1 MKAIIL
7 ASGVGK
13 RLRPLTERNPKS
25 LLRVG
30 GRTLIDYQLEALAKH
45 GICDIVI
52 TTGHLGKKLEEY
64 VRKTSAIPVQ
74 FVYNPEYERTN
85 YIYSL
90 WLTKGL
96 VDDDI
101 ILLHGDIIF
110 DSVLIQKLLDAQGNR
125 VLVNRYVLSPEKDF
139 KALIKRGRV
148 SRIGVNLSGPGT
160 FFCAPMYKFSKADF
174 LLWLDKIEDFVRQ
187 GKVDC
192 YAEDALNEISD
203 DVLLG
208 PLYFKEFCMEI
219 DTRADLEKT
228 RRYLQREGGRAGL
241 WPNSG

>member
-7 ASGVGK
+7 ASGVGR
-13 RLRPLTERNPKS
+13 RLRPLTDRYPKS

-30 GRTLIDYQLEALAKH
+30 GKTLIDYQLEALAKH
-45 GICDIVI
+45 GVCDIVI
-52 TTGHLGKKLEEY
+52 TTGHLGKKLEEH
-64 VRKTSAIPVQ
+64 VRKTGVVPVQ
-74 FVYNPEYERTN
+74 FVHNAKYESTN

-101 ILLHGDIIF
+101 ILLHGDLIF
-110 DSVLIQKLLDAQGNR
+110 DSVLIRKLLEAQGNR

-148 SRIGVNLSGPGT
+148 VRIGVNLSGPGT

-219 DTRADLEKT
+219 DTKSDLEKT
-228 RRYLQREGGRAGL
+228 RKHLQSESGRAGL

>member
-7 ASGVGK
+7 ASGVGR
-13 RLRPLTERNPKS
+13 RLRPLTDRNPKS

-30 GRTLIDYQLEALAKH
+30 GRALIDYQLEALAKH

-64 VRKTSAIPVQ
+64 VRKTSVVPVQ

-101 ILLHGDIIF
+101 ILLHGDLIF
-110 DSVLIQKLLDAQGNR
+110 DSVLIKKLLDAQGNR
-125 VLVNRYVLSPEKDF
+125 VLVNRHMLSPEKDF

-148 SRIGVNLSGPGT
+148 VRIGVNLSGPGT
-160 FFCAPMYKFSKADF
+160 FFCAPLYRFSKADF
-174 LLWLDKIEDFVRQ
+174 LLWLDKIDDFVRQ
-187 GKVDC
+187 GKVGC
-192 YAEDALNEISD
+192 YAEDAFNEISD
-203 DVLLG
+203 DVFLG

-219 DTRADLEKT
+219 DTKADLEKT
-228 RRYLQREGGRAGL
+228 RRYLQRE
-241 WPNSG
+241 SGPAKR

>member
-7 ASGVGK
+7 ASGVGR
-13 RLRPLTERNPKS
+13 RLRPLTDRYPKS

-30 GRTLIDYQLEALAKH
+30 DRTLIDYQLEALAKH
-45 GICDIVI
+45 GVGDIVI

-64 VRKTSAIPVQ
+64 VRKTGAPVQ
-74 FVYNPEYERTN
+74 FVHNPEYKSTN

-101 ILLHGDIIF
+101 ILLHGDLVF
-110 DSVLIQKLLDAQGNR
+110 DSVLIKKLLDAQGNR
-125 VLVNRYVLSPEKDF
+125 VLVNRHMLSPEKDF

-148 SRIGVNLSGPGT
+148 VKIGVNLSGPGT
-160 FFCAPMYKFSKADF
+160 FFCAPLYKFSKTDF
-174 LLWLDKIEDFVRQ
+174 LLWLDKIEDFVMR
-187 GKVDC
+187 GEVDC
-192 YAEDALNEISD
+192 YAEDALNEISN
-203 DVLLG
+203 DVSLR

-219 DTRADLEKT
+219 DTKADLEKT
-228 RRYLQREGGRAGL
+228 RTYLRSE
-241 WPNSG
+241 SGHARR

>member
-1 MKAIIL
+1 M
-7 ASGVGK
+7 
-13 RLRPLTERNPKS
+13 TDRNPKS

-30 GRTLIDYQLEALAKH
+30 GKTLIDYQLEALAKH

-52 TTGHLGKKLEEY
+52 TTGHLGKKLEDH
-64 VRKTSAIPVQ
+64 VRKTGAASVQ
-74 FVYNPEYERTN
+74 FVHNPEYERTN

-90 WLTKGL
+90 WLTKSL
-96 VDDDI
+96 VDEDI
-101 ILLHGDIIF
+101 ILLHGDLLF
-110 DSVLIQKLLDAQGNR
+110 DSVLIQKLLEAQGNR

-148 SRIGVNLSGPGT
+148 VRIGVNLSGPGT
-160 FFCAPMYKFSKADF
+160 FFCAPLYRFSKAAF

-192 YAEDALNEISD
+192 YAEDAFNEISAE
-203 DVLLG
+203 VLLR
-208 PLYFKEFCMEI
+208 PLYFKEFCVEI

-228 RRYLQREGGRAGL
+228 RRFLQRESGRARR
-241 WPNSG
+241 

>member
-7 ASGVGK
+7 ASGVGR
-13 RLRPLTERNPKS
+13 RLRPLTDQYPKS

-30 GRTLIDYQLEALAKH
+30 GKTLIDYQLEALEKH

-52 TTGHLGKKLEEY
+52 TTGHLSKKLEDH
-64 VRKTSAIPVQ
+64 VRKTGAASIQ
-74 FVYNPEYERTN
+74 FVHNPEYERTN

-96 VDDDI
+96 VDEDI
-101 ILLHGDIIF
+101 ILLHGDLLF
-110 DSVLIQKLLDAQGNR
+110 DSVLIQKLLEAQGNR
-125 VLVNRYVLSPEKDF
+125 VLVNRYMLSPEKDF

-148 SRIGVNLSGPGT
+148 VRIGVNLSGPGT
-160 FFCAPMYKFSKADF
+160 FFCAPLYRFSKADF

-192 YAEDALNEISD
+192 YAEDAFNEISAE
-203 DVLLG
+203 VLLR
-208 PLYFKEFCMEI
+208 PLYFKEFCVEI
-219 DTRADLEKT
+219 DTKADLEKT
-228 RRYLQREGGRAGL
+228 RRYLQRESGRAGR
-241 WPNSG
+241 

>member
-7 ASGVGK
+7 ASGVGR
-13 RLRPLTERNPKS
+13 RLRPLTDRYPKS

-30 GRTLIDYQLEALAKH
+30 GKTLIDYQLEALAKH
-45 GICDIVI
+45 GVCDIVI
-52 TTGHLGKKLEEY
+52 TTGHLGKKLEDH
-64 VRKTSAIPVQ
+64 VRKTSAASVQ
-74 FVYNPEYERTN
+74 FVKNPEYVRTN

-101 ILLHGDIIF
+101 ILLHGDLIF
-110 DSVLIQKLLDAQGNR
+110 DSVLIQKLLAAQGNR

-148 SRIGVNLSGPGT
+148 VRIGVNLCGPGA

-174 LLWLDKIEDFVRQ
+174 LLWLDKIENFVRQ

-203 DVLLG
+203 DVLLS
-208 PLYFKEFCMEI
+208 PLYFKEFCIEI
-219 DTRADLEKT
+219 DTKADLEKT
-228 RRYLQREGGRAGL
+228 RRYLQGESGRARR
-241 WPNSG
+241 

>member
-30 GRTLIDYQLEALAKH
+30 GKTLIDYQLEALVKH
-45 GICDIVI
+45 GVCDIVI

-64 VRKTSAIPVQ
+64 VRRTSAIPVQ

-90 WLTKGL
+90 WLTRGL
-96 VDDDI
+96 VDEDI
-101 ILLHGDIIF
+101 ILLHGDLLF
-110 DSVLIQKLLDAQGNR
+110 DSVLIKKLLEAQENL
-125 VLVNRYVLSPEKDF
+125 VLVNRQVLSPEKDF

-148 SRIGVNLSGPGT
+148 VRIGVNLSGPGT
-160 FFCAPMYKFSKADF
+160 FFCAPLYRFSRADF
-174 LLWLDKIEDFVRQ
+174 LLWLDKIDDFVRQ
-187 GKVDC
+187 GKVDG
-192 YAEDALNEISD
+192 YAEDAFNEISD
-203 DVLLG
+203 DVLLR

-219 DTRADLEKT
+219 DTKVDLEKA
-228 RRYLQREGGRAGL
+228 RRYLQRE
-241 WPNSG
+241 SGPAKR

>member
-7 ASGVGK
+7 ASGVGR
-13 RLRPLTERNPKS
+13 RLRPLTDRYPKS

-30 GRTLIDYQLEALAKH
+30 GKTLIDYQLEALEKH

-52 TTGHLGKKLEEY
+52 TTGHLSKKLEDH
-64 VRKTSAIPVQ
+64 VRKTSAASIQ
-74 FVYNPEYERTN
+74 FVHNPEYERTN

-96 VDDDI
+96 VDEDI
-101 ILLHGDIIF
+101 ILLHGDLLF
-110 DSVLIQKLLDAQGNR
+110 DSVLIQKLLEARGNR
-125 VLVNRYVLSPEKDF
+125 VLVNRQVLSPEKDF

-148 SRIGVNLSGPGT
+148 VRIGVNLSGPGT
-160 FFCAPMYKFSKADF
+160 FFCAPLYRFSKADF

-192 YAEDALNEISD
+192 YAEDAFNEISAE
-203 DVLLG
+203 VLLR

-228 RRYLQREGGRAGL
+228 RRYLRRESGRARG
-241 WPNSG
+241 

>member
-30 GRTLIDYQLEALAKH
+30 GRALIDYQLEALVKH
-45 GICDIVI
+45 GIRDIVI

-64 VRKTSAIPVQ
+64 VRKASAIPVQ

-96 VDDDI
+96 IDEDI
-101 ILLHGDIIF
+101 ILLHGDLIF
-110 DSVLIQKLLDAQGNR
+110 DSVLIQKLLGAQGNR

-148 SRIGVNLSGPGT
+148 VRIGVNLSGPGT
-160 FFCAPMYKFSKADF
+160 FFCAPMYKFSKTDF

-192 YAEDALNEISD
+192 YAEDALNEISGD
-203 DVLLG
+203 ALLR

-219 DTRADLEKT
+219 DTKADLEKT
-228 RRYLQREGGRAGL
+228 RRHLQRESGRAGL

>member
-13 RLRPLTERNPKS
+13 RLRPLTDRYPKS

-30 GRTLIDYQLEALAKH
+30 GRALIDYQLEALAKH

-52 TTGHLGKKLEEY
+52 TTGHIGKKLEDH
-64 VRKTSAIPVQ
+64 VRKTSAASIQ
-74 FVYNPEYERTN
+74 FVHNPEYERTN

-96 VDDDI
+96 VDEDI
-101 ILLHGDIIF
+101 ILLHGDLIF
-110 DSVLIQKLLDAQGNR
+110 DSVLIQKLLEAPGNR
-125 VLVNRYVLSPEKDF
+125 VLVNRHVLSPEKDF

-148 SRIGVNLSGPGT
+148 VRIGVNLSGPGT
-160 FFCAPMYKFSKADF
+160 FFCAPLYRFSKADF
-174 LLWLDKIEDFVRQ
+174 LLWLDKIDDFVRQ

-192 YAEDALNEISD
+192 YAEDAFNEISD
-203 DVLLG
+203 KVLLR

-219 DTRADLEKT
+219 DTKSDLEKT
-228 RRYLQREGGRAGL
+228 RRYLQRESGRARR
-241 WPNSG
+241 

>member
-7 ASGVGK
+7 ASGVGR
-13 RLRPLTERNPKS
+13 RLRPLTDRNPKS

-52 TTGHLGKKLEEY
+52 TTGHLGKKLEDH
-64 VRKTSAIPVQ
+64 VRKTGAASIQ
-74 FVYNPEYERTN
+74 FVHNPEYERTN

-96 VDDDI
+96 VDEDI
-101 ILLHGDIIF
+101 ILLHGDLIF
-110 DSVLIQKLLDAQGNR
+110 DSVLIQKLLETQGNR

-148 SRIGVNLSGPGT
+148 VQIGVNLSGPGT
-160 FFCAPMYKFSKADF
+160 FFCAPFYRFSKADF

-187 GKVDC
+187 GKVNC
-192 YAEDALNEISD
+192 YAEDAFNEISD
-203 DVLLG
+203 KVLLR

-219 DTRADLEKT
+219 DTKSDLEKT
-228 RRYLQREGGRAGL
+228 RRYLQRE
-241 WPNSG
+241 SG

>member
-7 ASGVGK
+7 ASGVGR
-13 RLRPLTERNPKS
+13 RLRPLTDRYPKS

-30 GRTLIDYQLEALAKH
+30 GKTLIDCQLEALAKH

-52 TTGHLGKKLEEY
+52 TTGHLGKKLEDH
-64 VRKTSAIPVQ
+64 VRKTSAASVQ
-74 FVYNPEYERTN
+74 FVHNPEYERTN

-101 ILLHGDIIF
+101 ILLHGDLIF
-110 DSVLIQKLLDAQGNR
+110 DSVLIQKLLEAPGNR
-125 VLVNRYVLSPEKDF
+125 VLVDRHVLSPEKDF
-139 KALIKRGRV
+139 KALIERGRV
-148 SRIGVNLSGPGT
+148 VRIGVNLSGPGT
-160 FFCAPMYKFSKADF
+160 FFCAPFYRFSKADF

-187 GKVDC
+187 GRVDC
-192 YAEDALNEISD
+192 YAEDAFNEISD
-203 DVLLG
+203 KMLLR

-228 RRYLQREGGRAGL
+228 RRFLQRESRRARR
-241 WPNSG
+241 

>member
-1 MKAIIL
+1 
-7 ASGVGK
+7 
-13 RLRPLTERNPKS
+13 

-30 GRTLIDYQLEALAKH
+30 GKTLIDYQLEALAKH

-52 TTGHLGKKLEEY
+52 TTGHLGKKLEDH
-64 VRKTSAIPVQ
+64 VRKTGAASVQ
-74 FVYNPEYERTN
+74 FVHNPEYERTN

-90 WLTKGL
+90 WLTKSL
-96 VDDDI
+96 VDEDI
-101 ILLHGDIIF
+101 ILLHGDLLF
-110 DSVLIQKLLDAQGNR
+110 DSVLIQKLLEAQGNR

-148 SRIGVNLSGPGT
+148 VRIGVNLSGPGT
-160 FFCAPMYKFSKADF
+160 FFCAPLYRFSKAAF

-192 YAEDALNEISD
+192 YAEDAFNEISAE
-203 DVLLG
+203 VLLR
-208 PLYFKEFCMEI
+208 PLYFKEFCVEI

-228 RRYLQREGGRAGL
+228 RRFLQRESGRARH
-241 WPNSG
+241 

>member
-7 ASGVGK
+7 ASGVGR
-13 RLRPLTERNPKS
+13 RLRPLTDRNPKS

-30 GRTLIDYQLEALAKH
+30 GRALIDYQLEALVKH

-64 VRKTSAIPVQ
+64 VRKTSVVPVQ

-101 ILLHGDIIF
+101 ILLHGDLIF
-110 DSVLIQKLLDAQGNR
+110 DSVLIKKLLDAQGNR
-125 VLVNRYVLSPEKDF
+125 VLVNRHMLSPEKDF

-148 SRIGVNLSGPGT
+148 VRIGVNLSGPGT
-160 FFCAPMYKFSKADF
+160 FFCAPLYRFSKADF
-174 LLWLDKIEDFVRQ
+174 LLWLDKIDDFVRQ
-187 GKVDC
+187 GKVGC
-192 YAEDALNEISD
+192 YAEDAFNEISD
-203 DVLLG
+203 DVFLG

-219 DTRADLEKT
+219 DTKADLEKT
-228 RRYLQREGGRAGL
+228 RRYLQRE
-241 WPNSG
+241 SGPAKR

>member
-7 ASGVGK
+7 ASGVGR
-13 RLRPLTERNPKS
+13 RLRPLTDRYPKS

-30 GRTLIDYQLEALAKH
+30 GRTVIDYQLEALVKH
-45 GICDIVI
+45 GIRDIVI

-101 ILLHGDIIF
+101 ILLHGDLIF
-110 DSVLIQKLLDAQGNR
+110 DSVLIQKLLEAQGNR

-148 SRIGVNLSGPGT
+148 VRIGVNLSGPGT
-160 FFCAPMYKFSKADF
+160 FFCAPLYRFSKADF
-174 LLWLDKIEDFVRQ
+174 LLWLNKIEDFVRQ
-187 GKVDC
+187 GKVDG
-192 YAEDALNEISD
+192 YAEDAFNEISD
-203 DVLLG
+203 DVLLR

-219 DTRADLEKT
+219 DTKADLEKA
-228 RRYLQREGGRAGL
+228 RKHLQRESGRAGL

>member
-1 MKAIIL
+1 
-7 ASGVGK
+7 
-13 RLRPLTERNPKS
+13 

-30 GRTLIDYQLEALAKH
+30 GKTLIDYQLEALAKH

-52 TTGHLGKKLEEY
+52 TTGHLGKKLEDH
-64 VRKTSAIPVQ
+64 VRKTGAASVQ
-74 FVYNPEYERTN
+74 FVHNPEYERTN

-101 ILLHGDIIF
+101 ILLHGDLIF
-110 DSVLIQKLLDAQGNR
+110 DSVLIQKLLEARGNR
-125 VLVNRYVLSPEKDF
+125 VLVNRHVLSPEKDF
-139 KALIKRGRV
+139 KALIERGRV
-148 SRIGVNLSGPGT
+148 VRIGVNLSGPGT
-160 FFCAPMYKFSKADF
+160 FFCAPFYRFSKADF
-174 LLWLDKIEDFVRQ
+174 LLWLDKIEDLVRQ

-192 YAEDALNEISD
+192 YAEDAFNEISD
-203 DVLLG
+203 KVLLR

-228 RRYLQREGGRAGL
+228 RRYLQRESRRARR
-241 WPNSG
+241 

>member
-7 ASGVGK
+7 ASGVGR
-13 RLRPLTERNPKS
+13 RLRPLTDRNPKS

-30 GRTLIDYQLEALAKH
+30 GRALIDYQLEALVKH

-64 VRKTSAIPVQ
+64 VRKTSVVPVQ

-101 ILLHGDIIF
+101 ILLHGDLIF
-110 DSVLIQKLLDAQGNR
+110 DSVLIKKLLEAQGNL
-125 VLVNRYVLSPEKDF
+125 VLVNRDVLSPEKDF

-148 SRIGVNLSGPGT
+148 VRIGVNLSGPGT
-160 FFCAPMYKFSKADF
+160 FFCAPLYRFSKADF
-174 LLWLDKIEDFVRQ
+174 LLWLDKIDDFVRQ
-187 GKVDC
+187 GKVGC
-192 YAEDALNEISD
+192 YAEDAFNEISD
-203 DVLLG
+203 DVFLG

-219 DTRADLEKT
+219 DTKADLEKT
-228 RRYLQREGGRAGL
+228 RRYLQRE
-241 WPNSG
+241 SGPAKR

>member
-7 ASGVGK
+7 ASGVGR
-13 RLRPLTERNPKS
+13 RLRPLTDRYPKS

-30 GRTLIDYQLEALAKH
+30 GKTLIDYQLEALAKY

-64 VRKTSAIPVQ
+64 IRKAGIAPVK
-74 FVYNPEYERTN
+74 FVHNPEYESTN

-101 ILLHGDIIF
+101 MLLHGDLIF
-110 DSVLIQKLLDAQGNR
+110 DSVLIQKLLEAEGNR
-125 VLVNRYVLSPEKDF
+125 VLVNRHMRSPEKDF

-148 SRIGVNLSGPGT
+148 VRIGVHLSGPGT
-160 FFCAPMYKFSKADF
+160 FFCAPFYRFSKADF

-187 GKVDC
+187 SKVDC
-192 YAEDALNEISD
+192 YAEDAFNEISD
-203 DVLLG
+203 DVLLR
-208 PLYFKEFCMEI
+208 PLYFKEFCKEI
-219 DTRADLEKT
+219 DTKADLEKT
-228 RRYLQREGGRAGL
+228 RRYLRSK
-241 WPNSG
+241 SG

>member
-13 RLRPLTERNPKS
+13 RLRPLTDRYPKS

-30 GRTLIDYQLEALAKH
+30 GRALIDYQLEALAKH

-52 TTGHLGKKLEEY
+52 TTGHLGKNLEEY
-64 VRKTSAIPVQ
+64 VRKTSAIPIQ
-74 FVYNPEYERTN
+74 FVHNPEYERTN

-96 VDDDI
+96 VDEDI
-101 ILLHGDIIF
+101 ILLHGDLIF
-110 DSVLIQKLLDAQGNR
+110 DSVLIKKLLEARGNR
-125 VLVNRYVLSPEKDF
+125 VLVNRDVLSPEKDF

-148 SRIGVNLSGPGT
+148 IRIGVDLSGPGT
-160 FFCAPMYKFSKADF
+160 FFCAPLYRFSKADF
-174 LLWLDKIEDFVRQ
+174 LLWLDRIEDFVVQ
-187 GKVDC
+187 GRVNC
-192 YAEDALNEISD
+192 YAEDAFNEISD
-203 DVLLG
+203 DMLLG

-219 DTRADLEKT
+219 DTKADLEKT
-228 RRYLQREGGRAGL
+228 RRYLQRESGRARH
-241 WPNSG
+241 